1 MCKSQSVLQKICLG
15 VLVFFLSSAANSLT
29 CAGLN
34 GAVIY
39 SQESSPVYLGF
50 FGNQFAS
57 ESINNSFGTYGNQ
70 FSALSVR
77 NSFSSYGGQFGIYSV
92 ANGFST
98 TPPKSMPNT
107 NVIAKEQRSIAGP
120 FNKDC

>member
-1 MCKSQSVLQKICLG
+1 MC
-15 VLVFFLSSAANSLT
+15 AD
-29 CAGLN
+29 LN

-39 SQESSPVYLGF
+39 SQKSSPVYLVF
-50 FGNQFAS
+50 FGNQFTS
-57 ESINNSFGTYGNQ
+57 ESINNSFGTYGDQ

-98 TPPKSMPNT
+98 TPQKSMPNT
-107 NVIAKEQRSIAGP
+107 NVIAK
-120 FNKDC
+120 KT